1 MLVVFCLAHTAS
13 GVVCTCSCRLSS
25 KPGCWT
31 PDCLLRQLDTF
42 RPLELVNVVWAAAA
56 LGHRLD
62 GNLLR
67 GTLALAQ
74 VCAIMSC
81 LGSAACR
88 ACMQ

>member
-1 MLVVFCLAHTAS
+1 MAFS
-13 GVVCTCSCRLSS
+13 
-25 KPGCWT
+25 
-31 PDCLLRQLDTF
+31 QLDTF

-74 VCAIMSC
+74 VPPVTPFRPSPRQSGIAVRGQFAWMACAGVMPPPR
-81 LGSAACR
+81 SAHRLAR
-88 ACMQ
+88 YPPMKT